1 MKVIVVSQK
10 LNKAGKI
17 ENFVG
22 TTFQDLLNASTDNGI
37 NVSDLYNRDEVEVVV
52 NPGNISIR
60 GVDSLLPQQD
70 IKVFFTIKKN
80 KAGMEATDINKLS
93 QEVKELVKT
102 AQKQSSVEQKTALK
116 QVISEAINNFYR
128 VAPAVVNNALTIDV
142 VEDPELQDALNEL
155 KQL

>member
-17 ENFVG
+17 ENFEG
-22 TTFQDLLNASTDNGI
+22 RTFQDLLNVSTDNGI
-37 NVSDLYNRDEVEVVV
+37 NVGDLYNRDEVEVVV

-60 GVDSLLPQQD
+60 GVDSVLPQED
-70 IKVFFTIKKN
+70 FKVFFTIKKN

-102 AQKQSSVEQKTALK
+102 AQKQSSVEQRTALK

-128 VAPAVVNNALTIDV
+128 VTPVPSTPVIEV
-142 VEDPELQDALNEL
+142 DPELQDALNEL
-155 KQL
+155 NQL